1 MPASAEE
8 IDQLLKSM
16 EASVIKIDVAQGS
29 IVKLPKAELDFLVHV
44 EHLRD
49 AIADILKSGDR
60 DILKSIFGGDCV
72 RTARLSTTL
81 SAVRLSEMNANDQ
94 RLHTCQNSC
103 QAVVDVLND
112 MDLGF
117 VLEQALTRQKSQ
129 LQHERI
135 DVLMDANKESAVL
148 RDLWDE
154 VAAPLGHGHAV
165 PDSGGSEDMWGA
177 VAQKVDDCD
186 DIEDEEELQLVD
198 EDSSLTISSS
208 FDVTVQNLF
217 TGLDKDGDGLV
228 SMAELKYGIKRSKA
242 MRSVL
247 GLFTFAQCTRFL
259 NIADVDGSGNLDFEE
274 FKTFLKEREAAL
286 NKQAQE
292 AAEKTLADNDID
304 PKILEEV
311 FNEVDTDQ
319 DGLVAYVDLA
329 LAYGVIS
336 MKLGKRID
344 RRKIMRW
351 VAKELREHGEQ
362 GDSFD
367 LAQFRDMAMAS
378 IFAYYFEG

>member
-1 MPASAEE
+1 M
-8 IDQLLKSM
+8 
-16 EASVIKIDVAQGS
+16 
-29 IVKLPKAELDFLVHV
+29 
-44 EHLRD
+44 
-49 AIADILKSGDR
+49 
-60 DILKSIFGGDCV
+60 
-72 RTARLSTTL
+72 
-81 SAVRLSEMNANDQ
+81 
-94 RLHTCQNSC
+94 
-103 QAVVDVLND
+103 
-112 MDLGF
+112 
-117 VLEQALTRQKSQ
+117 
-129 LQHERI
+129 
-135 DVLMDANKESAVL
+135 L

-154 VAAPLGHGHAV
+154 VAAPLGHGHAA
-165 PDSGGSEDMWGA
+165 PDSGGSLDLWGA

-217 TGLDKDGDGLV
+217 SGLDKDGDGV
-228 SMAELKYGIKRSKA
+228 VTMAELKYGIKRSKA

-259 NIADVDGSGNLDFEE
+259 EGADVDGSGSLEFEE
-274 FKTFLKEREAAL
+274 FKTFLKEREAAM
-286 NKQAQE
+286 NKQARE

-311 FNEVDTDQ
+311 FNEVDTNQ
-319 DGLVAYVDLA
+319 DGLVEYVDLA

-351 VAKELREHGEQ
+351 VAKELRDHDER

-367 LAQFRDMAMAS
+367 LAKFRDMAMAS